1 MLVSLFAFFI
11 LTRNQI
17 TNTIMHMR
25 KIGIWLLL
33 SNEVSFVIMIGGI
46 RMNFFNRKNQ
56 KRIATAIC
64 ILVIVA
70 MVVPIVLGAM

>member
-1 MLVSLFAFFI
+1 
-11 LTRNQI
+11 
-17 TNTIMHMR
+17 MR

>member
-1 MLVSLFAFFI
+1 MLFRS
-11 LTRNQI
+11 QI

>member
-33 SNEVSFVIMIGGI
+33 SNEVSVVIMIGGI